1 MSFNLPNLLTFSRM
15 AAIPV
20 LLVLFFVPGDMGRWL
35 ACGAFVIA
43 AVTDYFDGYVART
56 WNQMSELGRCLD
68 PIADKLLVAAVLL
81 LLAFFNNPGILFLL
95 PALVIL
101 CREVLVS
108 GLREYL
114 AGVKVRLP
122 VSGLAKWK
130 TAIQM
135 SAIAF
140 LIVGDT
146 GPSWLPVTGI
156 GLGGL
161 WIAAVLTLI
170 TGYDYLSASLK
181 HMDQPDAP
189 QTPSR
194 PPPAAKTAAP
204 LG

>member
-1 MSFNLPNLLTFSRM
+1 MHFNLPNLLTFSRIV
-15 AAIPV
+15 AIPI
-20 LLVLFFVPGDMGRWL
+20 LLVLFMIPGDAGRWL
-35 ACGAFVIA
+35 ACAVFTIA

-56 WNQMSELGRCLD
+56 WNQLSELGRCLD

-81 LLAFFNNPGILFLL
+81 LLAFFNSPGLFFLL

-122 VSGLAKWK
+122 VSRLAKWK

-135 SAIAF
+135 VAIGF
-140 LIVGDT
+140 LIVADS
-146 GPSWLPVTGI
+146 GPSWLPVTEI
-156 GLGGL
+156 GLAGI
-161 WIAAVLTLI
+161 WIAAILTLV
-170 TGYDYLSASLK
+170 TGYDYLAASLK
-181 HMDQPDAP
+181 HMDKPKAKASRAP
-189 QTPSR
+189 A
-194 PPPAAKTAAP
+194 AAKTATP